1 MTEELKNIAI
11 ENGVFAVLFVSLFLY
26 VLRENAKREFK
37 YQEIIE
43 KLSSIIEEKIGK
55 IEIKIDD
62 MRRDK

>member
-62 MRRDK
+62 MRRGK